1 MSQLTPRSS
10 AGSESRKRKITEY
23 MSDHRSPK
31 KERLE
36 EDDENDDDVESE
48 SESLAATDGTILAP
62 KYVLKFKEAFELH
75 LKMGKQQ
82 ASSLKQLKKVATEF
96 ANNSDFEDKE
106 RLVTSLMHYIRYS
119 LRQGVLS
126 IGLGLQALEEALN
139 KGTSVHVFP
148 DFPKRPPVAAVFYA
162 KKRNITY
169 TITAVKALNE
179 RMNGDTFGKEQAEKD
194 TLEAEW
200 KYLRELEAFLSSHK
214 EADDLTQ
221 GQIEYV
227 KTMIAN
233 KKKKLDP
240 QPKRIAAGGK
250 NGKSATR
257 KDQPKPKTPLDIY
270 MAGNPT
276 LFAEYSPE
284 KRLRKFEKRFNKLD
298 DGEQAVYVNIA
309 KSSGYA

>member
-106 RLVTSLMHYIRYS
+106 RLDCKHWKKHSTKEPLYTFS
-119 LRQGVLS
+119 
-126 IGLGLQALEEALN
+126 
-139 KGTSVHVFP
+139 P